1 MIMKLWLKNIRT
13 NMKNIKLNKWKAN
26 KFENDRS
33 LEHVGMTL
41 DELMSK
47 VCDIL
52 NIHESQIY
60 IGFYDGYVGWR
71 FKNLYKFHV
80 AIDKCGAGYL
90 DSVDA
95 YLYGDKFMQD
105 KEWKKNEEK
114 FKRVNKFLQDL
125 LKKKED

>member
-1 MIMKLWLKNIRT
+1 
-13 NMKNIKLNKWKAN
+13 MKNIKLNKWKAN

-60 IGFYDGYVGWR
+60 IGFYDGYIGWR
-71 FKNLYKFHV
+71 FKNLYDFNVMPNECK
-80 AIDKCGAGYL
+80 AGYM
-90 DSVDA
+90 DRVMT
-95 YLYGDKFMQD
+95 YFHGDRFMQD